1 MGIVKKERGQF
12 MSQRFGMKSY
22 MKGAALLTVAALIVK
37 VLSAIYRVP
46 FQNLVGDEGFYIY
59 QQVYPVIS
67 IFVVWT
73 SSGFAV
79 AISKMLADND
89 CIADTVERQK
99 RRNTIMRVVFRYLTI
114 LSLLFFA
121 ILFGGAEIIAN
132 WMGDVQLAPLIR
144 TGSLVV
150 LVMPA
155 LAIMKGG
162 FQSRGIMEPIAYA
175 QVLEQTIRVTVIL
188 AGTFI
193 IMTTTKS
200 LYDAGE
206 MAVIGTVI
214 GEVTALLLLAYIF
227 YKRFGLRNKQHLH
240 QVKSMAI
247 IKEVTWL
254 SLSVSMSGLLLLGYQ
269 LVDSFTIYTSL
280 IENGMAPILAK
291 ETKGIYD
298 RGQPLVQ
305 LGVVIASSLSLAI
318 VPLVAHLSKKQEGR
332 SAVPF
337 IQLTYKASILFGW
350 SASLGLMLVMPYI
363 NEMLFKTNALSEV
376 LIVYVFQ
383 IVPLS
388 IILTFTA
395 ILQGYGKLKKP
406 ALFLIIGFLLKIIL
420 NVRLIGW
427 LGVLGAAVANDIGLL
442 VTALL
447 LIVYLKG
454 LTGIQ
459 FASGDFYKK
468 VGVASLSMAAVVL
481 VWLQIASAYLSH
493 LMSSRL
499 MAVVAGLTAVSL
511 GAFAMLTII
520 AKKRVLVEKEW
531 YLLPFGRRMAVYQLW
546 LNSKK

>member
-12 MSQRFGMKSY
+12 MSQRLGMKSY

-121 ILFGGAEIIAN
+121 ILFGGAEIIAQ

-188 AGTFI
+188 VGTFI

-200 LYDAGE
+200 LYDAGK

-227 YKRFGLRNKQHLH
+227 YKRFGFRNKQHLH
-240 QVKSMAI
+240 QVKSISI

-280 IENGMAPILAK
+280 IDNGMAPTLAK

-363 NEMLFKTNALSEV
+363 NEMLFKTNTLSEV

-481 VWLQIASAYLSH
+481 VWLQIASAFLSH

-499 MAVVAGLTAVSL
+499 MAVVAGLTAVFF

>member
-121 ILFGGAEIIAN
+121 ILFGGAEIIAK

>member
-499 MAVVAGLTAVSL
+499 MAVVAGLAAVSL

>member
-481 VWLQIASAYLSH
+481 VWLQIASAFLSH

>member
-121 ILFGGAEIIAN
+121 ILFGGAEIIAQ

-188 AGTFI
+188 VGTFI

-200 LYDAGE
+200 LYDAGK

-227 YKRFGLRNKQHLH
+227 YKRFGLRNNQHLH
-240 QVKSMAI
+240 QVKSISI

-280 IENGMAPILAK
+280 IDNGMAPTLAK

-332 SAVPF
+332 SAIPF

-363 NEMLFKTNALSEV
+363 NEMLFKTNTLSEV
-376 LIVYVFQ
+376 LIVYIFQ

-442 VTALL
+442 VTAFL

-481 VWLQIASAYLSH
+481 VWLQIASAFLSH

-499 MAVVAGLTAVSL
+499 MAVVAGLTAVFF

>member
-1 MGIVKKERGQF
+1 
-12 MSQRFGMKSY
+12 MSHRFGMKSY
-22 MKGAALLTVAALIVK
+22 MKGAALLTIAALIVK

-79 AISKMLADND
+79 AISKILADND
-89 CIADTVERQK
+89 CIVDTIERNEK
-99 RRNTIMRVVFRYLTI
+99 RSIIMCVVFRYLTV

-121 ILFGGAEIIAN
+121 VLFGGAEKIAQL
-132 WMGDVQLAPLIR
+132 MGDIQLAPLIR

-155 LAIMKGG
+155 LAILKGG

-175 QVLEQTIRVTVIL
+175 QVVEQAIRVTVIL
-188 AGTFI
+188 TGTFV

-200 LYDAGE
+200 LYAAGK

-214 GEVTALLLLAYIF
+214 GEITAFLLLAYIF
-227 YKRFGLRNKQHLH
+227 SKRFGLFRVHLRLH
-240 QVKSMAI
+240 KAKSLPI

-269 LVDSFTIYTSL
+269 LVDSFTIYSL
-280 IENGMAPILAK
+280 LIDQGMDSTVAK

-332 SAVPF
+332 SAIPF

-350 SASLGLMLVMPYI
+350 AASLGLMLVMPYL
-363 NEMLFKTNALSEV
+363 NEMLFKTNTLSEV

-406 ALFLIIGFLLKIIL
+406 ALFLMIGFVLKIIL

-427 LGVLGAAVANDIGLL
+427 LGVLGAAIANDIGLL
-442 VTALL
+442 LTAFL
-447 LIVYLKG
+447 LIVYLKTM
-454 LTGIQ
+454 TGIQ
-459 FASGDFYKK
+459 LAPNEFYKK
-468 VGVASLSMAAVVL
+468 VGLASISMAVVVL
-481 VWLQIASAYLSH
+481 VWLQMVSAFLGH
-493 LMSSRL
+493 LLSSRS
-499 MAVVAGLTAVSL
+499 VAAIAGFTAVGL
-511 GAFAMLTII
+511 GAFVMLTMI

>member
-1 MGIVKKERGQF
+1 

-22 MKGAALLTVAALIVK
+22 MKGAALLTIAALIVK
-37 VLSAIYRVP
+37 VLSVIYRVP

-59 QQVYPVIS
+59 QQIYPVIS

-89 CIADTVERQK
+89 CIVDTIERNE
-99 RRNTIMRVVFRYLTI
+99 RRSTIMRVVFRYLTV

-121 ILFGGAEIIAN
+121 VLFGGAEKIAQL
-132 WMGDVQLAPLIR
+132 MGDAQLAPLIR

-155 LAIMKGG
+155 LAILKGG
-162 FQSRGIMEPIAYA
+162 FQSRGIMEPIAYG
-175 QVLEQTIRVTVIL
+175 QVLEQAIRVTVIL
-188 AGTFI
+188 AGTYI

-200 LYDAGE
+200 LYDAGK

-214 GEVTALLLLAYIF
+214 GEVTALLLLVYIF
-227 YKRFGLRNKQHLH
+227 YKRFGLFGAKKHLH
-240 QVKSMAI
+240 HVKSLPI
-247 IKEVTWL
+247 VKEVTWL

-269 LVDSFTIYTSL
+269 LVDSFTIYSL
-280 IENGMAPILAK
+280 LIDNGMAPTLAK

-350 SASLGLMLVMPYI
+350 SASLGLMLVMPYL

-406 ALFLIIGFLLKIIL
+406 ALILIIGFVLKIIL

-427 LGVLGAAVANDIGLL
+427 LGVLGAAIANDIGLVL
-442 VTALL
+442 TALL
-447 LIVYLKG
+447 LIVYLKT

-459 FASGDFYKK
+459 LASVDFYKK
-468 VGVASLSMAAVVL
+468 VGTASLSMAVVVL
-481 VWLQIASAYLSH
+481 VWLQLASTFLDH
-493 LMSSRL
+493 LLSSRL
-499 MAVVAGLTAVSL
+499 IAMVAGLTAVSI
-511 GAFAMLTII
+511 GAFVMLTII
-520 AKKRVLVEKEW
+520 AKTRVLIEKEW

>member
-37 VLSAIYRVP
+37 ILSAIYRVP

-121 ILFGGAEIIAN
+121 ILFGGAEIIAK

-240 QVKSMAI
+240 QVKSMSI

-280 IENGMAPILAK
+280 IDNGMAPTLAK

-481 VWLQIASAYLSH
+481 VWLQIASAFLSH

>member
-79 AISKMLADND
+79 AISKILADND
-89 CIADTVERQK
+89 CVVDPIERYE
-99 RRNTIMRVVFRYLTI
+99 RRSTIMRVVFRYLTV

-121 ILFGGAEIIAN
+121 VLFGGAEIIAQ

-155 LAIMKGG
+155 LAILKGG

-200 LYDAGE
+200 LYDAGK

-214 GEVTALLLLAYIF
+214 GEVTALILLTYIF

-240 QVKSMAI
+240 HAKSMSI

-269 LVDSFTIYTSL
+269 LVDSFTIYSSL
-280 IENGMAPILAK
+280 IDNGMAPTIAK

-332 SAVPF
+332 SAIPY

-350 SASLGLMLVMPYI
+350 SASLGLMLVMPYL

-406 ALFLIIGFLLKIIL
+406 ALFLIIGFLLKVIL
-420 NVRLIGW
+420 NVRMIGW

-447 LIVYLKG
+447 LIVYLKA

-459 FASGDFYKK
+459 FASGEFYKK

-481 VWLQIASAYLSH
+481 VWLQITSAFLSH

-499 MAVVAGLTAVSL
+499 MAVGIGLTAVAL
-511 GAFAMLTII
+511 GAFVMLTII
-520 AKKRVLVEKEW
+520 AKKRVFAEKEW

>member
-121 ILFGGAEIIAN
+121 ILFGGAEIIAK

-280 IENGMAPILAK
+280 IDNGMAPILAK

-350 SASLGLMLVMPYI
+350 SASLGLILVMPYI
-363 NEMLFKTNALSEV
+363 NEMLFKTNALSEI

-481 VWLQIASAYLSH
+481 VWLQIASAFLSH

>member
-1 MGIVKKERGQF
+1 MA
-12 MSQRFGMKSY
+12 QRFGMKSY
-22 MKGAALLTVAALIVK
+22 MKGAALLTIAALIVK

-79 AISKMLADND
+79 AVSKMLADND
-89 CIADTVERQK
+89 CIVDAQEREQK
-99 RRNTIMRVVFRYLTI
+99 RSAIMRVVFRYLTV
-114 LSLLFFA
+114 LSVLFFVA
-121 ILFGGAEIIAN
+121 LFGGADKIAQ
-132 WMGDVQLAPLIR
+132 WMGDAQLAPLIR
-144 TGSLVV
+144 TGSFVV

-155 LAIMKGG
+155 LAILKGG

-175 QVLEQTIRVTVIL
+175 QVLEQAIRVTVIL

-193 IMTTTKS
+193 IMATTNS
-200 LYDAGE
+200 LYSAGK
-206 MAVIGTVI
+206 MAITGTVI
-214 GEVTALLLLAYIF
+214 GEIAAFLLLAYLF
-227 YKRFGLRNKQHLH
+227 YRRFGLLYGRQQRQLLA
-240 QVKSMAI
+240 SLPI
-247 IKEVTWL
+247 IKEVTLL

-269 LVDSFTIYTSL
+269 LVDSFTIYSL
-280 IENGMAPILAK
+280 LMENGMAPTIAK

-332 SAVPF
+332 SAIPF

-350 SASLGLMLVMPYI
+350 ASSLGLMLVMPYL
-363 NEMLFKTNALSEV
+363 NEMLFKTNALSLV
-376 LIVYVFQ
+376 LTIYVFQ

-406 ALFLIIGFLLKIIL
+406 ALFLLIGFIVKIVL
-420 NVRLIGW
+420 NLWMIGW
-427 LGVLGAAVANDIGLL
+427 LGVLGAALANDIGLL
-442 VTALL
+442 LTASM
-447 LIVYLKG
+447 LIIYLKR
-454 LTGIQ
+454 LSGIQ
-459 FASGDFYKK
+459 LASSSFYKK
-468 VGVASLSMAAVVL
+468 VGIASLSMAVVVL
-481 VWLQIASAYLSH
+481 IWLQITPALVSYFL
-493 LMSSRL
+493 SSR
-499 MAVVAGLTAVSL
+499 ATAVITSFTAVCL
-511 GAFAMLTII
+511 GAFVLLTII

-531 YLLPFGRRMAVYQLW
+531 YLLPFGRRMAIYQLW
-546 LNSKK
+546 LNSTLFKKHSE